1 MTSRKS
7 PKRPRWDGTMASREK
22 LYFIYQITSMKLLL
36 ILSSIFL
43 LASCQQYKYEVTY
56 EKCNG
61 QTGSVSYKN
70 NWTPKYNSL
79 RRELYIPEDKWYI
92 LDTPSYEIRNI
103 CDFTY
108 VRTPITK

>member
-1 MTSRKS
+1 
-7 PKRPRWDGTMASREK
+7 
-22 LYFIYQITSMKLLL
+22 MKLLL

-61 QTGSVSYKN
+61 QTGSVIFNTTPRYKLYR
-70 NWTPKYNSL
+70 PEKSIVGDAYDSL
-79 RRELYIPEDKWYI
+79 VTDV
-92 LDTPSYEIRNI
+92 

-108 VRTPITK
+108 VRTPITE

>member
-1 MTSRKS
+1 
-7 PKRPRWDGTMASREK
+7 
-22 LYFIYQITSMKLLL
+22 MKLLL

-70 NWTPKYNSL
+70 NFSPSYNDV
-79 RRELYIPEDKWYI
+79 RRKLFIPEDINNY
-92 LDTPSYEIRNI
+92 LDTPSYEIRNV